1 MVEVSGPMNRNGPVL
16 GSLRV
21 TVNSKG
27 KDKEDPLAWATVK
40 RGADLTGVDTT
51 DVNRSVCRR
60 YYYYRG
66 LHIYS
71 LKSITYSLVV

>member
-21 TVNSKG
+21 TVNSKD

-40 RGADLTGVDTT
+40 RVADLTGVDTT

-66 LHIYS
+66 LLIYS